1 MPESPSVMSNPK
13 CSALGL
19 VVGLLLASG
28 TALALEKC
36 VYCRG
41 INCQRSSYQA
51 EEQCSDL
58 LDACA
63 SVFEGGIVQAQGCLE
78 GLEDGWRGQCQAP
91 SKGPDCE
98 ICVSDNCNTVGSE
111 RAACLQCTES
121 EDEQSVNA
129 PQLLMPQSCAIA
141 RTGRSFCYSKLVG
154 ERLER
159 GCSLSLSDQMDC
171 LASGSCQLCDPL
183 ERPHCNDEVID
194 FSSAPDTTTEST
206 STSTSTPITPTTQ
219 STPTQ
224 STPTPTTQQPTTT
237 TPQPTTATPTA
248 PPTTAKPN
256 SAFSLH
262 SFSTTTIPLIIVPL
276 VVFIYTLHK

>member
-1 MPESPSVMSNPK
+1 MSNPK

-19 VVGLLLASG
+19 LVGLLLASG

-78 GLEDGWRGQCQAP
+78 GLEDGWRALCQAP
-91 SKGPDCE
+91 SKGVDCE
-98 ICVSDNCNTVGSE
+98 ICVSDKCNTVGSE
-111 RAACLQCTES
+111 RAACLQCAES
-121 EDEQSVNA
+121 EDEQCVNA
-129 PQLLMPQSCAIA
+129 PQLLVPQRCAIA

-171 LASGSCQLCDPL
+171 LASGGCQLCDPL

-194 FSSAPDTTTEST
+194 FNAAPDTTTEAT
-206 STSTSTPITPTTQ
+206 STSTSTPSTPTTQ
-219 STPTQ
+219 STTTTQ
-224 STPTPTTQQPTTT
+224 TTPSTQQPTTT
-237 TPQPTTATPTA
+237 SAPPTTATPT
-248 PPTTAKPN
+248 TAKPN
-256 SAFSLH
+256 AAFSLH
-262 SFSTTTIPLIIVPL
+262 SSSTTTIWLIIVPL